1 MQLDKILVPYDFSE
15 HAEHA
20 FTWALGLAKDWEA
33 QMTLLHIIPPFPPMA
48 TADAMSLGAL
58 SQLDIPKLEAEM
70 VEDAQQRIRRVV
82 AKHNVFT
89 GQVEIKAVVGEPV
102 WDICHTAEQD
112 HSDLIVMGSH
122 GRTGL
127 AHVFLGSVAERVIRH
142 APCPVL
148 VIRLPHPVHKD

>member
-1 MQLDKILVPYDFSE
+1 MQLNKILVPYDFSE

-20 FTWALGLAKDWEA
+20 FTWALGLAKDWQA
-33 QMTLLHIIPPFPPMA
+33 RITLLHIVPPFPPMA

-70 VEDAQQRIRRVV
+70 VEDARQRIRQVV
-82 AKHNVFT
+82 AKHDGST
-89 GQVEIKAVVGEPV
+89 GQVDIKAMVGEPV
-102 WDICHTAEQD
+102 WDICRTAEQE
-112 HSDLIVMGSH
+112 HTDLIVMGSH

-148 VIRLPHPVHKD
+148 VIRLPHPVQKA